1 MAKADLKLLKL
12 TKHGTKPLPKLS
24 GEARYTLHI
33 TRSPKLKPDLTNALP
48 DLTPAEHAEADRFRA
63 LTLERAARQARVRR
77 LILILRQRDRRVA
90 GVA

>member
-1 MAKADLKLLKL
+1 MAKADLKLLKS
-12 TKHGTKPLPKLS
+12 TKSGAKPFAKLS

-33 TRSPKLKPDLTNALP
+33 TRSPKLKHVLTNALP

-77 LILILRQRDRRVA
+77 LILILGQRDQRTS